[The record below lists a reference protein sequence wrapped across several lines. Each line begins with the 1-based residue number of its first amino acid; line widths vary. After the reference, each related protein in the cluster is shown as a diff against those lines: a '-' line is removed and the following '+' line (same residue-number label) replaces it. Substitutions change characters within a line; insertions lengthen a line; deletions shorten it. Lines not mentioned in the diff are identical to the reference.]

1 MKSNLIIDN
10 LTYDELILLQSIVDY
25 VNDQDIGF
33 FTQNPDF
40 DILYEKVICA

>member
-10 LTYDELILLQSIVDY
+10 LTYDELLLLQSIIDY
-25 VNDQDIGF
+25 VNDQDIAF

-40 DILYEKVICA
+40 DTLYDKIICS